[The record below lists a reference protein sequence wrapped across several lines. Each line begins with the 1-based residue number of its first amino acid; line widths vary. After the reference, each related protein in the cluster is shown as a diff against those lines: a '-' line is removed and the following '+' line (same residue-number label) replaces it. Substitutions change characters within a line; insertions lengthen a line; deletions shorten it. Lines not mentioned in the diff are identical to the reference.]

1 MVVGDTVMSASRKL
15 RLCLIIIVD
24 GVLVPTSQKQNPSLK
39 HVNLVKNLKK
49 FLAFQWGR
57 KSFSWAIRTMN
68 PVPKLVAFELI
79 PQLLKQARG
88 DDSTTLLTF
97 PGQVLPQHAGLTV
110 VDLRKAEHDV
120 GLVVQPMMEIS
131 GTDDERWA
139 AWDDEKYD
147 KKKDNMLGMIK
158 SGHVF
163 SKGDWGSGDGG
174 DPIYKHREKVN
185 AKKQKATAH
194 VGVTEEPVLKQRH
207 VSGYF
212 RRGAMVDAEQY
223 RRMEADVQELVLE
236 VQQLKN
242 VVEKQGRKFEKWK
255 TFGYYND
262 DDSVKDD
269 VPAFSAGGTQGEGD
283 VRTPEQ
289 SSRSISED
297 RPDLLVRLPPRDG
310 VPLQRVE
317 PGSGDKVVYR
327 AVHSQ
332 TFFVHSEEE
341 GSSVGG
347 GSRDQGGSG
356 DGLDASAMAD
366 LDALVLAASGDMAG
380 GRQSEETRVGTEA
393 EKKEENPDGAEAMG
407 EQPSV
412 TEAGR
417 KQEGQSGGTDGCV
430 ATCLKTRER
439 FSFVIKNLGL
449 HNSFMIVGAL
459 AVLTDFLE
467 NLGTVAGL
475 GEANKVVIE
484 TEEKAEK
491 PEGAGEKGEQ
501 LSEAKSGWTDGLGDQ
516 GVSGPRVRYSLMV
529 LFVGYEQEG
538 KAEEMGEELR
548 VENEND
554 ESDSQVG
561 DSEDAEITGV
571 GPKTVVLDVSDT
583 SDGGRAARHEPVEQE
598 GELAAVLLAKDQYIT
613 PGIVPT
619 AEDCDYAYFERV
631 LLANLKV
638 MHTSAGGYDL
648 DNEFFINLA
657 TPCKWVSSTHMD
669 VLADYVGRLHAED
682 LRGNRAM
689 LVAPWFSAHL
699 EVKERSFKAA
709 RRKTRIATDLK
720 LTKFLTREG
729 KKWGV
734 DVDMLYAP
742 MIWGGRGGD
751 HWVGLCIRLATWDIL
766 VFDPSPRLKTED
778 EVASMM
784 EPVRAIL
791 PYLAKKHAVGE
802 HQLAPFHV
810 ERVVEQSLGLLHQCL
825 EVASFLRD
833 VVGVFLEHLFKH
845 LISVRKS
852 FFVKGISVYFGDSWG
867 RGERRGAVSVEVK
880 NSVITLH
887 SNSDNVIPGRT
898 RTILDILSLS
908 MAKFQQPSPE
918 DQAPGI
924 TMR

>member
-57 KSFSWAIRTMN
+57 ESFSWAIRTMN

-147 KKKDNMLGMIK
+147 KKMDNMLGMIK

-163 SKGDWGSGDGG
+163 SKGDWGGGDGG

-194 VGVTEEPVLKQRH
+194 VGVTEEPVLKQIH

-269 VPAFSAGGTQGEGD
+269 VPAFSAGGTHGEGD

-289 SSRSISED
+289 SSRSISEN
-297 RPDLLVRLPPRDG
+297 RPALLVRLPPRDG
-310 VPLQRVE
+310 VPLQWVE

-366 LDALVLAASGDMAG
+366 LDALVLAASRDMAG

-393 EKKEENPDGAEAMG
+393 EKKEENPDGAEEMG

-417 KQEGQSGGTDGCV
+417 KQEGQSGGTDG
-430 ATCLKTRER
+430 
-439 FSFVIKNLGL
+439 
-449 HNSFMIVGAL
+449 
-459 AVLTDFLE
+459 
-467 NLGTVAGL
+467 
-475 GEANKVVIE
+475 
-484 TEEKAEK
+484 
-491 PEGAGEKGEQ
+491 
-501 LSEAKSGWTDGLGDQ
+501 
-516 GVSGPRVRYSLMV
+516 
-529 LFVGYEQEG
+529 
-538 KAEEMGEELR
+538 
-548 VENEND
+548 
-554 ESDSQVG
+554 
-561 DSEDAEITGV
+561 
-571 GPKTVVLDVSDT
+571 
-583 SDGGRAARHEPVEQE
+583 
-598 GELAAVLLAKDQYIT
+598 
-613 PGIVPT
+613 
-619 AEDCDYAYFERV
+619 
-631 LLANLKV
+631 
-638 MHTSAGGYDL
+638 
-648 DNEFFINLA
+648 
-657 TPCKWVSSTHMD
+657 
-669 VLADYVGRLHAED
+669 
-682 LRGNRAM
+682 
-689 LVAPWFSAHL
+689 
-699 EVKERSFKAA
+699 
-709 RRKTRIATDLK
+709 
-720 LTKFLTREG
+720 
-729 KKWGV
+729 
-734 DVDMLYAP
+734 
-742 MIWGGRGGD
+742 
-751 HWVGLCIRLATWDIL
+751 
-766 VFDPSPRLKTED
+766 
-778 EVASMM
+778 
-784 EPVRAIL
+784 
-791 PYLAKKHAVGE
+791 
-802 HQLAPFHV
+802 
-810 ERVVEQSLGLLHQCL
+810 
-825 EVASFLRD
+825 
-833 VVGVFLEHLFKH
+833 
-845 LISVRKS
+845 
-852 FFVKGISVYFGDSWG
+852 
-867 RGERRGAVSVEVK
+867 
-880 NSVITLH
+880 
-887 SNSDNVIPGRT
+887 
-898 RTILDILSLS
+898 
-908 MAKFQQPSPE
+908 
-918 DQAPGI
+918 
-924 TMR
+924 